1 MYSTQIDSSA
11 ITTDQKKQADILEDE
26 LQDTRNELD
35 LTNPELNE
43 NEELIHSSVI
53 RTSAQN
59 ENKSAD
65 DELPTVVKK

>member
-1 MYSTQIDSSA
+1 
-11 ITTDQKKQADILEDE
+11 
-26 LQDTRNELD
+26 